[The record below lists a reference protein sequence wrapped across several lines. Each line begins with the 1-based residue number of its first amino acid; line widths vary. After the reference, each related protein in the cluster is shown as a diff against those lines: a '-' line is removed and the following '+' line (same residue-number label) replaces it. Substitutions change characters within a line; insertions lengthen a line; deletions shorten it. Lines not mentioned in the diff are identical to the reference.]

1 MKEFT
6 CLLGYD
12 DFDVW
17 TNGDITIA
25 IEFNEEDEKSPI
37 VYKVKEVNESEKYDL
52 SGEEFFSDKMLYFQT
67 LEDKLDP
74 FFQFIKK
81 IDENKEGWINNEY
94 KIVIEYEGDT
104 TEVKQVRKVYGK

>member
-37 VYKVKEVNESEKYDL
+37 VYKVKEVNESDDYNL
-52 SGEEFFSDKMLYFQT
+52 SGEEFFSDKMLYFQI
-67 LEDKLDP
+67 LEDKLNP
-74 FFQFIKK
+74 FFDFEKET
-81 IDENKEGWINNEY
+81 DENKEEWINNEY
-94 KIVIEYEGDT
+94 KIIIEYEDDT
-104 TEVKQVRKVYGK
+104 TGVKQVRKVYGK